1 MIFFDCKAQL
11 CYSHRERL
19 PLHCIFNEYIVQKL
33 KANNI
38 KKIGR
43 NYYSSSISAKGSS
56 EHLGMS
62 PKREA

>member
-11 CYSHRERL
+11 FYSHLERL

-38 KKIGR
+38 KKLAATTTVVASLQKDLQ
-43 NYYSSSISAKGSS
+43 NTWV
-56 EHLGMS
+56 
-62 PKREA
+62 